1 MTTLIL
7 HPGSPK
13 TATSTLQHVLRSNR
27 TMLSAAGVGLI
38 LPEDLRG
45 NPYLG
50 RYLAAYRGGTIRDMN
65 QHTADFFGP
74 VLARHD
80 RVICSEETFC
90 HDFMPSRKFG
100 DGGIDRADV
109 TAELLSHS
117 GAARTKV
124 VLSIRPQLDFLI
136 STYTHFVHRH
146 RETLDFPQWL
156 EAQVDLSRMNWA
168 PVVQAFRDRFSS
180 DGVQAVSLAEHPN
193 ITAFVVAMMGAFGI
207 GHLPLE
213 LSTDQVHNPSPSLR
227 AVHLCRIMN
236 QEITS
241 PKRAE
246 TINSAL
252 VDTFPVAQF
261 GKFKPTDWSLPPE
274 LAAHFASDLASV
286 LAYSPDRPAYRAS
299 SRSTWASRLGIRN
312 S

>member
-13 TATSTLQHVLRSNR
+13 TATSTLQHVLRNNR
-27 TMLSAAGVGLI
+27 TLLSAAGVGLI

-50 RYLAAYRGGTIRDMN
+50 RYLAAYRGETIRDMN

-74 VLARHD
+74 VLAYNEL
-80 RVICSEETFC
+80 VICSEETFC

-100 DGGIDRADV
+100 QGGIDRAEV
-109 TAELLSHS
+109 TAGLLAHS

-146 RETLDFPQWL
+146 RETDDFPQWL
-156 EAQVDLSRMNWA
+156 QANVDLSRMNWT
-168 PVVQAFRDRFSS
+168 PVVQAFRDRFGSA
-180 DGVQAVSLAEHPN
+180 DVQALSLAGHPDIN
-193 ITAFVVAMMGAFGI
+193 AFVHAMMNAFGI

-213 LSTDQVHNPSPSLR
+213 LSTDQVHNPSPSQR

-236 QEITS
+236 AEIAHTQ
-241 PKRAE
+241 RAE
-246 TINSAL
+246 MINSAL
-252 VDTFPVAQF
+252 VSTFPVAQF
-261 GKFKPTDWSLPPE
+261 GKFKPANWSLPPDV
-274 LAAHFASDLASV
+274 AAHFASDHASALA
-286 LAYSPDRPAYRAS
+286 
-299 SRSTWASRLGIRN
+299 
-312 S
+312 